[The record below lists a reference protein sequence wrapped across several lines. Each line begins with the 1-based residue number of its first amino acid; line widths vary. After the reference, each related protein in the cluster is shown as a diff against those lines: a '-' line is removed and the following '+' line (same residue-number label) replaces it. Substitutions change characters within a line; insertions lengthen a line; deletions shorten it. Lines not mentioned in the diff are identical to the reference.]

1 MTKKYKSFWSPGL
14 TTLNGKRY
22 VVPGYHEVPFNTTL
36 EEVMS
41 DWERTTGTKNINT
54 KDIIV
59 KVKSTDGKKEYT
71 IECKNNRWTCTCPS
85 FGFRKDCKHIN
96 LMKKKNG

>member
-1 MTKKYKSFWSPGL
+1 MSMKYNSFLPPAL

-22 VVPGYHEVPFNTTL
+22 VVPGYHEIPFDTKL
-36 EEVMS
+36 EDVLKN
-41 DWERTTGTKNINT
+41 WERTIDIKPND
-54 KDIIV
+54 KDLLV

-96 LMKKKNG
+96 LIKKKNG